1 MKGILYLEDAHL
13 YDLDNRDFLH
23 DDIPFYLDY
32 ASKIQGN
39 ILELACGTGR
49 VTIPLAEAGHEIW
62 GLELSGKMLEQLK
75 IKLKDLPPQTSRKI
89 QLIQANMSQF
99 RIDRKF
105 HLILIPNRAFQL
117 LFTENDQETCL
128 SNVREHLAEDG
139 FFIVDFA
146 DHTTVAEEE
155 WGTEEEIFQW
165 ENIDPKTGYKVYR
178 TYRKKEIDRKNQ
190 VITPELIYRVTKQDG
205 SVEKI
210 AVPSPWKYYFLEQ
223 ARDRLISMGFK
234 IVEEMGY
241 YDRRSIGQGSEFIFV
256 CQKNNNSIQLT

>member
-13 YDLDNRDFLH
+13 YDLDNRDFLKS
-23 DDIPFYLDY
+23 DIPFYLDY

-49 VTIPLAEAGHEIW
+49 VTIPLAEAGHEVW

-89 QLIQANMSQF
+89 HLIQANMSQF
-99 RIDRKF
+99 RIDGKF
-105 HLILIPNRAFQL
+105 NLSLIPNRAFQL
-117 LFTENDQETCL
+117 LFTEKDQDACL
-128 SNVREHLAEDG
+128 ANVREHLAEDG
-139 FFIVDFA
+139 YFIVDFA
-146 DHTTVAEEE
+146 DHTKVAEEE

-165 ENIDPKTGYKVYR
+165 ENTDPKTGYKVYR
-178 TYRKKEIDRKNQ
+178 TYRKKEIDRENQ

-210 AVPSPWKYYFLEQ
+210 AVPSPWKYYYEDQ
-223 ARDRLISMGFK
+223 ARTLLTSRGFR
-234 IVEEMGY
+234 IVEEMGF
-241 YDRRSIGQGSEFIFV
+241 YDRRPIGEGSEFIFV
-256 CQKNNNSIQLT
+256 CKKTSH